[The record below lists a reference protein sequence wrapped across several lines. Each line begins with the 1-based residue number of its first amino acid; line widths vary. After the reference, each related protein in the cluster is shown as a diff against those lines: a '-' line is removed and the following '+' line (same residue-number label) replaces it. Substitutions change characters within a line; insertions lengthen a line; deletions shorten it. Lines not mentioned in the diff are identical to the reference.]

1 MKNWL
6 RWSSPGEIDPNQ
18 AIPELSMEGSV
29 MQSAK
34 EIALQVIGSLP
45 DDCTLDD
52 ISYRLYLRS
61 KLERADRAIEEG
73 RVHSFEEGREIVQSW
88 FTSSGPTQ
96 P

>member
-1 MKNWL
+1 M
-6 RWSSPGEIDPNQ
+6 P
-18 AIPELSMEGSV
+18 
-29 MQSAK
+29 SAK
-34 EIALQVIGSLP
+34 EIAIEVIGSLP

-52 ISYRLYLRS
+52 IGYRLYLRR

-73 RVHSFEEGREIVQSW
+73 RVHSFEAGREIVQSW

>member
-1 MKNWL
+1 
-6 RWSSPGEIDPNQ
+6 
-18 AIPELSMEGSV
+18 
-29 MQSAK
+29 MQTAK
-34 EIALQVIGSLP
+34 QVAQEVLDSLP

-52 ISYRLYLRS
+52 ISHRLYLRR
-61 KLERADRAIEEG
+61 KLDASEKAITEG